1 MTLTEAQ
8 NERNG
13 FQGHMRP
20 AGLDPD
26 DAKVAAEAMQEQMI
40 VLLDLSMTLK
50 HIHWNVV
57 GPGFLA
63 IHEMLDDHVEKVR
76 KMADVLA
83 ERVATLGHVPN
94 GLIGYLSAARS
105 RDDYGLGRATVEA
118 HLGALDLVYSNLIQS
133 HREAAVATEEPDPV
147 TNDIFIG
154 QTADLEQL
162 QWFVRAHI
170 ENTSGRVPS
179 SMESNELEA
188 AATAATSDPL
198 S

>member
-1 MTLTEAQ
+1 MTL
-8 NERNG
+8 NNSI
-13 FQGHMRP
+13 QGHMRP
-20 AGLDPD
+20 AGLDPE
-26 DAKVAAEAMQEQMI
+26 DAKLAAETMQEQLTA
-40 VLLDLSMTLK
+40 LLDLSMTLK
-50 HIHWNVV
+50 HVHWNVV

-63 IHEMLDDHVEKVR
+63 VHEMLDDHVEKVR

-94 GLIGYLSAARS
+94 GLIGYLSDQRRR
-105 RDDYGLGRATVEA
+105 RDHGLGRATVEA
-118 HLGALDLVYSNLIQS
+118 HLGALDLLYSDVIQT
-133 HREAAVATEEPDPV
+133 HREAAVITEEPDPV

-154 QTADLEQL
+154 QSAELEQL

-179 SMESNELEA
+179 AKESDALEA
-188 AATAATSDPL
+188 AAVAVASDPL